1 MARIRSERT
10 TLIEM
15 CEALGCELNEI
26 KPVAAWDQ
34 PGKVEVIPPIHKK
47 FIGLIGTELVTI
59 SVEHGGCI
67 GVKKEDACRQ
77 ASAILRLGVTGIKTK
92 AKNPPIR
99 AKRFVTM
106 LEERREALRE
116 CMAELGQKEKGKR
129 MKIGA
134 RIAELDLLIM
144 HVYTE
149 FIMAEDGE

>member
-15 CEALGCELNEI
+15 CEAMGCELNEI
-26 KPVAAWDQ
+26 KPVTAWDQ
-34 PGKVEVIPPIHKK
+34 PGKIEVIPPIHKK
-47 FIGLIGTELVTI
+47 FIGLMETEFVII
-59 SVEHGGCI
+59 SIEHGGCI
-67 GVKKEDACRQ
+67 GVEKEDACRQ
-77 ASAILRLGVTGIKTK
+77 ATAILQLGVTGVRAE

-116 CMAELGQKEKGKR
+116 CMAELGPKEKGKR

-144 HVYTE
+144 HVHTE
-149 FIMAEDGE
+149 FIMVEDGE

>member
-26 KPVAAWDQ
+26 KPVVAWDQ
-34 PGKVEVIPPIHKK
+34 PGKIEVIPPIHKK
-47 FIGLIGTELVTI
+47 FIGLMDTESVVI
-59 SVEHGGCI
+59 SIEHGGCI
-67 GVKKEDACRQ
+67 GVEKEDACRQ
-77 ASAILRLGVTGIKTK
+77 ATEILQLGVTGIRAE

-106 LEERREALRE
+106 LEERREALQK
-116 CMAELGQKEKGKR
+116 CMNELGPKEKGKR

-134 RIAELDLLIM
+134 RIEELNSLIRTV
-144 HVYTE
+144 HTE